1 MRSVKVKK
9 QRRPRR
15 RKDPNKP
22 RGALTPY
29 MCYSKE
35 VRPSIMQQHP
45 NASVTEVAKLIGAQW
60 RQLTDDQK
68 RPYTEMARKDRERYK
83 EAMQHYTPTPGY
95 EDTGRRRRKKKD
107 PNAPKK
113 PKSAYFIYAETRR
126 ADLRQQ
132 FPDDRVSD
140 TAKRTGEEW
149 RNMNDEDKRP
159 FREQAEVLKK
169 QYDEAMA
176 EYRGN

>member
-132 FPDDRVSD
+132 FPG
-140 TAKRTGEEW
+140 KHHHQL
-149 RNMNDEDKRP
+149 
-159 FREQAEVLKK
+159 F
-169 QYDEAMA
+169 
-176 EYRGN
+176 